1 MKDVSKGWNK
11 MIARNG
17 ISTTHRE
24 CIAQGPNKF
33 SKETN
38 SNNKQSKQIKRNDP
52 DLIQSTFYEKTELSS
67 SNGEII
73 STKRNYDLPNAD
85 KKSTKKNF
93 EKEHETIRLNK
104 FLSHNSNYSRREA
117 DKLINDGLV
126 KVNNKTITDLSTK
139 VKTTDKV
146 EIGKKIIK
154 EDKNRIYTVIV
165 YNKPKGEIVSK
176 NDPQGRKT
184 IYDSLETKYKHFV
197 SVGRLDYASEGLLLL
212 SDNVDIVN
220 KLMHSDLQRV
230 YKIKVNGLITP
241 KIEEAMQK
249 GLTIKDATKG
259 AYNKTKIKSMS
270 FAPFIAYDIQSN
282 GIKFSKIKVIIN
294 EGKNRELRRFFA
306 HFNLDVLDL
315 KRLEYGGISLNNL
328 PTGKSRFLTKEEYK
342 NLRIFMN
349 EYDRSI

>member
-1 MKDVSKGWNK
+1 MTSINK
-11 MIARNG
+11 KN
-17 ISTTHRE
+17 
-24 CIAQGPNKF
+24 
-33 SKETN
+33 
-38 SNNKQSKQIKRNDP
+38 
-52 DLIQSTFYEKTELSS
+52 
-67 SNGEII
+67 
-73 STKRNYDLPNAD
+73 
-85 KKSTKKNF
+85 TKKEF
-93 EKEHETIRLNK
+93 EKEYETIRLNK

-139 VKTTDKV
+139 VKITDKV
-146 EIGKKIIK
+146 EIGRKIIK
-154 EDKNRIYTVIV
+154 EDKDKIYTVIV

-197 SVGRLDYASEGLLLL
+197 SVGRLDYSSEGLLLL

-282 GIKFSKIKVIIN
+282 GIKFSKIKVIIS

-328 PTGKSRFLTKEEYK
+328 PTGKSRFLTKEEYT